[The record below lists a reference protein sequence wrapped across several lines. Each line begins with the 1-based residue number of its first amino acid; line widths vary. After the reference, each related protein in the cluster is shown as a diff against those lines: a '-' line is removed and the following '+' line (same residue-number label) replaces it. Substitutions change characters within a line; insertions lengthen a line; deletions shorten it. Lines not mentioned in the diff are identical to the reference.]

1 MGRKVHHLWKT
12 FKISYPPRLKIAIL
26 ILLIFITQMSTAKY
40 QFQKLS
46 RQELREEAHHPA
58 AAVQKRRRTLVP
70 FNSKKE
76 QHTFLPSWN
85 DSDFT
90 MPLEQYT
97 FDPSWIDSDFI
108 MPQKQHTFNPSRIN
122 ADFAIPVGNFT
133 DANIQARSEADH
145 DDNRLSR
152 PRFESNDFQHHQR

>member
-1 MGRKVHHLWKT
+1 
-12 FKISYPPRLKIAIL
+12 
-26 ILLIFITQMSTAKY
+26 MSTAKY

-46 RQELREEAHHPA
+46 RQELREEAPSSSSSCSETSPDA
-58 AAVQKRRRTLVP
+58 RSVQLQE
-70 FNSKKE
+70 E

-108 MPQKQHTFNPSRIN
+108 TPQEQHTFNPSRIN

-133 DANIQARSEADH
+133 DANIQARSEA
-145 DDNRLSR
+145 
-152 PRFESNDFQHHQR
+152 EIG

>member
-1 MGRKVHHLWKT
+1 
-12 FKISYPPRLKIAIL
+12 
-26 ILLIFITQMSTAKY
+26 MSTTKY

-46 RQELREEAHHPA
+46 RQELGEEAHHPP

-70 FNSKKE
+70 FNSKEE

-108 MPQKQHTFNPSRIN
+108 MPQEQHIFNPSWIN

-145 DDNRLSR
+145 DDNRLPDLGLKVMISNTPSEIT
-152 PRFESNDFQHHQR
+152 PRQQTSHGRLTETRRQPKTL